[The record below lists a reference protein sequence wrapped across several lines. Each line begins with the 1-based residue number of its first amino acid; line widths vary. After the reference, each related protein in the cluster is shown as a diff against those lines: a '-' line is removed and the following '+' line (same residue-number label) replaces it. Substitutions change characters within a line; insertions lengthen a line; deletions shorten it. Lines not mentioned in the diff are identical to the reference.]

1 MSKRCNKNK
10 KGKEGDNML
19 KEIRSIH
26 IDLEKGIY
34 KINGEDIGAYHRS
47 LTIEFTPYCSKISSE
62 FSLFSDEK

>member
-1 MSKRCNKNK
+1 
-10 KGKEGDNML
+10 ML